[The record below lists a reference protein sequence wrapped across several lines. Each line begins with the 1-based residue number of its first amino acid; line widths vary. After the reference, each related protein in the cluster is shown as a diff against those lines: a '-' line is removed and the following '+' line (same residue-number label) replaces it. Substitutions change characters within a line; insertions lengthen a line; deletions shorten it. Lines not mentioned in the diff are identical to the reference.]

1 MEITVATHSGPF
13 HADDV
18 LAWALIRVFRHPDAK
33 LVRTRE
39 MNLIE
44 QADIVIDVG
53 GEFDPRRQRFDHHQ
67 TAYQGPLSSAGMV
80 LNWLTD
86 LGDISPALSQ
96 HLKAVVV
103 DYVDDV
109 DNGRR
114 MPEKD
119 VPCFASMVEAYAQD
133 HHTLEEFTAGF
144 QTAGAMAVEFLR
156 GIVRGHE
163 AQQTALTVV
172 RSAMETAL
180 EKKTRIIRLERYYK
194 WKPVY
199 FASGGATH
207 PTQFILMPGVEGTW
221 RIVAIPPEENSF
233 AQKQSL
239 PESWSG
245 LTGEAL
251 SQVTGVPGAVFCHK
265 NRFIAVFETEEIA
278 IETMKRHDLY
288 DL

>member
-18 LAWALIRVFRHPDAK
+18 LAWALIRVFRHPNAT
-33 LVRTRE
+33 LVRTRD

-44 QADIVIDVG
+44 KADIVIDVG
-53 GEFDPRRQRFDHHQ
+53 GAFDPHRQRFDHHQ

-80 LNWLTD
+80 LSWLTER
-86 LGDISPALSQ
+86 GDISPSLSQ
-96 HLKAVVV
+96 HLKDVVV

-114 MPEKD
+114 MPEQD

-144 QTAGAMAVEFLR
+144 QRAGTMAIEYLR

-163 AQQTALTVV
+163 AQQLALAVVSTA
-172 RSAMETAL
+172 MQDAL
-180 EKKTRIIRLERYYK
+180 DKNTRIIRLERYYK
-194 WKPVY
+194 WKPAY
-199 FASGGATH
+199 FSSGGATH

-239 PESWSG
+239 PEAWAG

-251 SQVTGVPGAVFCHK
+251 SQETGVPGAVFCHK
-265 NRFIAVFETEEIA
+265 NRFIAVFETEQIA

>member
-18 LAWALIRVFRHPDAK
+18 LAWALIRVFRHPEAN

-39 MNLIE
+39 MGLIE
-44 QADIVIDVG
+44 EADIVIDVG
-53 GEFDPRRQRFDHHQ
+53 GEFDPGRRRFDHHQ

-80 LNWLTD
+80 LNWLTEQ
-86 LGDISPALSQ
+86 GDVSVTLSN

-114 MPEKD
+114 MPEQD

-144 QTAGAMAVEFLR
+144 RRAGLMAIEFVR
-156 GIVRGHE
+156 GIVRGYE
-163 AQQTALTVV
+163 AQRLAHQVV
-172 RSAMETAL
+172 CAAMDAAVDAG
-180 EKKTRIIRLERYYK
+180 TRVMRLERYYK
-194 WKPVY
+194 WKPAY
-199 FASGGATH
+199 FSSQGETH
-207 PTQFILMPGVEGTW
+207 PTQFVLMPGVEGTW
-221 RIVAIPPEENSF
+221 RILAIPPEENSF

-239 PESWSG
+239 PESWAG

-251 SQVTGVPGAVFCHK
+251 SKETGIPGAVFCHK
-265 NRFIAVFETEEIA
+265 NRFIAVFETEAIA